1 MKYTKTFHN
10 CSGSMICLIA
20 SVSSAAQA
28 QPETQSPKFEEEV
41 AADKAV
47 AADTITVDAELD
59 MALGYLDNIFA
70 TQNDEVDDL
79 IGIARPRL
87 DVLAKGENYQ
97 ISFTGRGEIGRYE
110 SNNAENYDDW
120 QIGLNSRARLSSK
133 LTLVGGGDYRWDHE
147 NRSSPE
153 DVNGL
158 NPTEYQ
164 RGYGFAGL
172 LWNKGDIS
180 VRVAGTITDLD
191 FSDIPSTF
199 GTINNDDRDRVHYE
213 LGGRFGH
220 KLSSGTDI
228 FVQAAYDHRRYDD
241 DFDDFGFARSSD
253 GYSAALGLRHKFS
266 PSLSGE
272 IYAGILEQ
280 NYDSPLLRDVSTVD
294 FGALLDWR
302 DPTGLSATVRVDR
315 TVEETTLPGASAYIL
330 TSGQLSLRAINTPRF
345 TSGFSLSGSHYDY
358 IGASRSEFVTS
369 TGLWA
374 RYWLDKRIYLGADYD
389 FSQRT
394 SNRAGFDYDE
404 NRLFLRI
411 GAQLEPRKNWDA
423 ANQFSLSG
431 QSGPGGA
438 YGALLF
444 SHGTVITGLD
454 GPRGNGGSNTAD
466 FGDDGAAVVAAAG
479 YGFVT
484 GPIYLGLEVEG
495 QLAGPEWNHIAN
507 RVFSVEKKDAFG
519 ASLRLGYVNADSD
532 LVYGRFGVV
541 SSRFRTVY
549 DHTASSVDI
558 SERETGIG
566 FGLGAEAGFGSRGF
580 VRAEYSLAS
589 YGDYEVPTGQGESDN
604 FSNSENQFR
613 FGLGFRL
620 GATPESDEP
629 PHDFSGAYAGVQFG
643 QGSLISQNFGFR
655 SGGTA
660 IDITRSSSGPVF
672 GLLAGAGFTWQKFYL
687 GAEIDADTSNID
699 WNIERDPSGR
709 IFSTEHEYSYG
720 SSARLGYQ
728 VSNSALLYGRI
739 GVVRTKFD
747 TQFSTANVSV
757 REKNWMTGT
766 RFGGGLELGMSSSTR
781 LRFDYTHTDYG
792 AFDIEADQSVDRFDN
807 SENLFRVAITFK
819 LG

>member
-1 MKYTKTFHN
+1 MNYSQIKFG
-10 CSGSMICLIA
+10 CGVSLLCLTAGI
-20 SVSSAAQA
+20 SSQAKA
-28 QPETQSPKFEEEV
+28 QPETQAPPLGEESAPV
-41 AADKAV
+41 RASASDM
-47 AADTITVDAELD
+47 ISFDAELD
-59 MALGYLDNIFA
+59 MAFGYLDNIFA
-70 TQNDEVDDL
+70 NQNDKVDDL

-87 DVLAKGENYQ
+87 DVLAKGESYQ
-97 ISFTGRGEIGRYE
+97 ISVTGRGEIGRYE
-110 SNNAENYDDW
+110 SNSAEDYDDW
-120 QIGLNSRARLSSK
+120 QIGLNSRARISSG
-133 LTLVGGGDYRWDHE
+133 LTIVGGGDYRWDHE

-164 RGYGFAGL
+164 RGYAFAGL
-172 LWNKGDIS
+172 LWNRGDIS
-180 VRVAGTITDLD
+180 ARIAGTITDLN

-213 LGGRFGH
+213 LGGRIGH
-220 KLSSGTDI
+220 KLSSATDI
-228 FVQAAYDHRRYDD
+228 FVQAAYDGRRYNDN
-241 DFDDFGFARSSD
+241 FDDFGFARGSD

-266 PSLSGE
+266 SQLSAE

-302 DPTGLSATVRVDR
+302 DPTGISATVRVDR

-330 TSGQLSLRAINTPRF
+330 TSGQFSLRAIDTPRL
-345 TSGFSLSGSHYDY
+345 TAGFSIRGSHYDY
-358 IGASRSEFVTS
+358 VGASRSEFVTS
-369 TGLWA
+369 TGLWT

-411 GAQLEPRKNWDA
+411 GAQLEPRSNWDA
-423 ANQFSLSG
+423 AGQYSFSRK
-431 QSGPGGA
+431 SGPGGA

-444 SHGTVITGLD
+444 SHDTLTTGLD

-466 FGDDGAAVVAAAG
+466 FGDDGAAVVVAAG

-495 QLAGPEWNHIAN
+495 QLAGPEWKHIAS
-507 RVFSVEKKDAFG
+507 RVFSVEKKDSFG
-519 ASLRLGYVNADSD
+519 ASLRLGYVNAGSD
-532 LVYGRFGVV
+532 LVYGRFGLV
-541 SSRFRTVY
+541 SSRFRTLY
-549 DHTASSVDI
+549 DHTASFADI
-558 SERETGIG
+558 SERETGLG
-566 FGLGAEAGFGSRGF
+566 FGLGMEAGFGPRGF

-589 YGDYEVPTGQGESDN
+589 YGDYDVPTGLGNFDN

-613 FGLGFRL
+613 IGIGVRL

-643 QGSLISQNFGFR
+643 HGSLISQNFGFR
-655 SGGTA
+655 TGGVP
-660 IDITRSSSGPVF
+660 IDISRSSAGPLF

-687 GAEIDADTSNID
+687 GAEIDADISNVD
-699 WNIERDPSGR
+699 WNIDRDPSGR

-720 SSARLGYQ
+720 SSARLGYLI
-728 VSNSALLYGRI
+728 SNSALLYGRI

-747 TQFSTANVSV
+747 TQFSTSNVSV
-757 REKNWMTGT
+757 REKNWDTGT
-766 RFGGGLELGMSSSTR
+766 RFGGGLELGLSASTR

-807 SENLFRVAITFK
+807 SENLFRIAVTFK
-819 LG
+819 L

>member
-1 MKYTKTFHN
+1 MKYSQTFHK
-10 CSGSMICLIA
+10 CSGSMLCLIA
-20 SVSSAAQA
+20 GLSSAAQA
-28 QPETQSPKFEEEV
+28 QPETQAPELEEDH
-41 AADKAV
+41 AAAKAGAV
-47 AADTITVDAELD
+47 DSITVDAELD
-59 MALGYLDNIFA
+59 MAFGYLDNLFA
-70 TQNDEVDDL
+70 TQNNEVDDL
-79 IGIARPRL
+79 IGIVRPKL
-87 DVLAKGENYQ
+87 DVLAKGKNYQ
-97 ISFTGRGEIGRYE
+97 ISVTGRGELGRYE
-110 SNNAENYDDW
+110 SNSAENYDDW
-120 QIGLNSRARLSSK
+120 QIGLNSRARLSSEV
-133 LTLVGGGDYRWDHE
+133 TLVGGGDYRWDHE

-172 LWNKGDIS
+172 LWNKGDLS
-180 VRVAGTITDLD
+180 VRLAGTITDLN

-213 LGGRFGH
+213 VGGRLGY

-228 FVQAAYDHRRYDD
+228 FVQAAYDDRRYDD
-241 DFDDFGFARSSD
+241 AFDDFGFTRSSD
-253 GYSAALGLRHKFS
+253 GYSTALGIRHKFS
-266 PSLSGE
+266 PQLSAE

-280 NYDSPLLRDVSTVD
+280 NYDSPLLRDVSIVD

-302 DPTGLSATVRVDR
+302 DPTGIAATVRVDR

-330 TSGQLSLRAINTPRF
+330 TSGQLSLRALNTPRF
-345 TSGFSLSGSHYDY
+345 SAGVSIGGSHYDY
-358 IGASRSEFVTS
+358 IGAARSEFVTS

-389 FSQRT
+389 FAQRT

-411 GAQLEPRKNWDA
+411 GAQLQPRNNWGA
-423 ANQFSLSG
+423 ADSFSLSD
-431 QSGPGGA
+431 QSGPGGG

-444 SHGTVITGLD
+444 SHGTMTTALD

-484 GPIYLGLEVEG
+484 GPIYLGLEIEG
-495 QLAGPEWNHIAN
+495 QLSGPEWNHVAS
-507 RVFSVEKKDAFG
+507 RVFSVEKKDSIG
-519 ASLRLGYVNADSD
+519 ASLRLGYVNARAD

-541 SSRFRTVY
+541 SSRFRTLY
-549 DHTASSVDI
+549 EHPASSADI
-558 SERETGIG
+558 GERKIGLG
-566 FGLGAEAGFGSRGF
+566 FGMGVEAGFGSHGF

-589 YGDYEVPTGQGESDN
+589 YGDYDMPTGHGDADN

-613 FGLGFRL
+613 IGIGFRL
-620 GATPESDEP
+620 DARPETDKP
-629 PHDFSGAYAGVQFG
+629 AHDFSSAYAGVQFG
-643 QGSLISQNFGFR
+643 HGSLISQNFGFR
-655 SGGTA
+655 SGGA
-660 IDITRSSSGPVF
+660 PIDISRSSAGPIL
-672 GLLAGAGFTWQKFYL
+672 GLLAGGGFLWEKFYL
-687 GAEIDADTSNID
+687 GAEIDADISNVD

-728 VSNSALLYGRI
+728 ISNSALLYGRI

-747 TQFSTANVSV
+747 THFSTRNVLV
-757 REKNWMTGT
+757 LEKNWKTGT
-766 RFGGGLELGMSSSTR
+766 RFGGGVELGLSSATR

-807 SENLFRVAITFK
+807 SENLFRIGITFK
-819 LG
+819 L

>member
-1 MKYTKTFHN
+1 MNYSRFKHG
-10 CSGSMICLIA
+10 CGISLLCLLA
-20 SVSSAAQA
+20 GMNGQALAQT
-28 QPETQSPKFEEEV
+28 ETQAPKLEEEGTPEKAA
-41 AADKAV
+41 AADS
-47 AADTITVDAELD
+47 ITVDAELD
-59 MALGYLDNIFA
+59 LALGYLDNIFA

-87 DVLAKGENYQ
+87 DILAKGEDYQ
-97 ISFTGRGEIGRYE
+97 ISATGRGEIGRYE
-110 SNNAENYDDW
+110 SNSAENYDDW
-120 QIGLNSRARLSSK
+120 QIGLNSRARLSSD
-133 LTLVGGGDYRWDHE
+133 LTIVGGGDYRWDHE

-158 NPTEYQ
+158 NPTKYQ
-164 RGYGFAGL
+164 RAYGFAGL
-172 LWNKGDIS
+172 LWNQGDIS
-180 VRVAGTITDLD
+180 VRLAGTITDLN
-191 FSDIPSTF
+191 FSDIASTF

-213 LGGRFGH
+213 VGGRLGY
-220 KLSSGTDI
+220 KLASGTDI
-228 FVQAAYDHRRYDD
+228 FVQAAYDDRRYDD

-266 PSLSGE
+266 PQLNAE

-302 DPTGLSATVRVDR
+302 DPTGIAATVRVDR

-330 TSGQLSLRAINTPRF
+330 TSGQLSLRAINTSRL
-345 TSGFSLSGSHYDY
+345 TAGVGISGSHYDY

-389 FSQRT
+389 FAQRT
-394 SNRAGFDYDE
+394 SNRAGFDYNE
-404 NRLFLRI
+404 NRLFLRL
-411 GAQLEPRKNWDA
+411 GAQLNPRKNWDA
-423 ANQFSLSG
+423 ANQLRLSS
-431 QSGPGGA
+431 QSGPGGG

-444 SHGTVITGLD
+444 SHGTLTTGLD

-495 QLAGPEWNHIAN
+495 QLAGPEWNHIAG
-507 RVFSVEKKDAFG
+507 RAFSVEKKDSFG
-519 ASLRLGYVNADSD
+519 ASLRLGYVNAGAD

-541 SSRFRTVY
+541 SSRFRTLY
-549 DHTASSVDI
+549 DHPASSVDI
-558 SERETGIG
+558 SERETGLG
-566 FGLGAEAGFGSRGF
+566 FGLGVDAGFGSHGF

-589 YGDYEVPTGQGESDN
+589 YGDYDVPTGQGDFDN

-613 FGLGFRL
+613 IGIGFRL
-620 GATPESDEP
+620 GAKPATDQPA
-629 PHDFSGAYAGVQFG
+629 HDFSGAYAGVQFG
-643 QGSLISQNFGFR
+643 HGSLISQNFGFR
-655 SGGTA
+655 SGGTP
-660 IDITRSSSGPVF
+660 IDISRSSAGPIF
-672 GLLAGAGFTWQKFYL
+672 GLLAGAGFVWEKFYL
-687 GAEIDADTSNID
+687 GAEIDADISNID
-699 WNIERDPSGR
+699 WNIERDPTGR

-728 VSNSALLYGRI
+728 ISNSALLYGRI

-747 TQFSTANVSV
+747 TQFSTRNVAV
-757 REKNWMTGT
+757 REKNWETGT
-766 RFGGGLELGMSSSTR
+766 RFGGGVELGLSSSTR

-807 SENLFRVAITFK
+807 SENLFRIAITFK
-819 LG
+819 L

>member
-1 MKYTKTFHN
+1 MNY
-10 CSGSMICLIA
+10 SRSRLGRGVSCLCLMAGI
-20 SVSSAAQA
+20 SSQAHA
-28 QPETQSPKFEEEV
+28 QPETQAPQLEADSPQENV
-41 AADKAV
+41 GTS
-47 AADTITVDAELD
+47 DTITVEAELD
-59 MALGYLDNIFA
+59 MAFGYLDNIFA
-70 TQNDEVDDL
+70 TQNYEVDDL
-79 IGIARPRL
+79 IAIARPRL
-87 DVLAKGENYQ
+87 DFLAKGENYQ
-97 ISFTGRGEIGRYE
+97 ISVTGRGEIGRYE
-110 SNNAENYDDW
+110 SNSAEDYDDW
-120 QIGLNSRARLSSK
+120 QIGLNSRARLSSQ
-133 LTLVGGGDYRWDHE
+133 LTIVGGGDYRWDHE

-180 VRVAGTITDLD
+180 ARIAGTITDLN

-213 LGGRFGH
+213 VGGRFGYN
-220 KLSSGTDI
+220 LSPGTDI
-228 FVQAAYDHRRYDD
+228 FVQAAYDDRRYDD

-253 GYSAALGLRHKFS
+253 GFSAALGLRHKFS
-266 PSLSGE
+266 SRLSGE

-302 DPTGLSATVRVDR
+302 DPTGISGSVRVDR

-330 TSGQLSLRAINTPRF
+330 TSGQFSLRTINTPRF
-345 TSGFSLSGSHYDY
+345 TSGVSMRGSHYDY

-389 FSQRT
+389 FAQRT

-423 ANQFSLSG
+423 ASQFSLSG
-431 QSGPGGA
+431 KSGPGGA

-444 SHGTVITGLD
+444 SHGTLTTGLD

-484 GPIYLGLEVEG
+484 GPIYMGLEVEG
-495 QLAGPEWNHIAN
+495 QLAGPEWNHVAS
-507 RVFSVEKKDAFG
+507 RVFSVEKKDSFG
-519 ASLRLGYVNADSD
+519 ASLRLGYVNAGAD
-532 LVYGRFGVV
+532 LVYGRFGIV
-541 SSRFRTVY
+541 SSRFRTIY
-549 DHTASSVDI
+549 DHPASSVDI
-558 SERETGIG
+558 SERETGLG
-566 FGLGAEAGFGSRGF
+566 FGLGMEAGFGSRGF
-580 VRAEYSLAS
+580 VRGEYSLAS
-589 YGDYEVPTGQGESDN
+589 YGDYDVPTGQGDTDN

-613 FGLGFRL
+613 LGIGFRL
-620 GATPESDEP
+620 GAAPESDQP
-629 PHDFSGAYAGVQFG
+629 PHDFSGAYAGVQLG
-643 QGSLISQNFGFR
+643 HGSLISQNFGFR
-655 SGGTA
+655 SGGVP
-660 IDITRSSSGPVF
+660 IDISRSSAGPVF
-672 GLLAGAGFTWQKFYL
+672 GLLAGGGILWKKFYL
-687 GAEIDADTSNID
+687 GAEIDADISNID
-699 WNIERDPSGR
+699 WNIDRDPSGR
-709 IFSTEHEYSYG
+709 IFSTEHEYSFG

-728 VSNSALLYGRI
+728 ISNSGLLYGRI

-747 TQFSTANVSV
+747 TQFSTSNVSV
-757 REKNWMTGT
+757 REKNWKTGI
-766 RFGGGLELGMSSSTR
+766 RFGGGLELGISSITR

-792 AFDIEADQSVDRFDN
+792 SFNIEADQSVDRFDN
-807 SENLFRVAITFK
+807 SENLFRIALAFK
-819 LG
+819 L

>member
-1 MKYTKTFHN
+1 MNYSRFKHG
-10 CSGSMICLIA
+10 CGISLLCLMAGI
-20 SVSSAAQA
+20 SSQAQA
-28 QPETQSPKFEEEV
+28 QPETQAPPLEDDSAPEQ
-41 AADKAV
+41 AV
-47 AADTITVDAELD
+47 ASDTITVDAELD
-59 MALGYLDNIFA
+59 LALGYLDNIFA
-70 TQNDEVDDL
+70 TQNDEVSDL

-87 DVLAKGENYQ
+87 DILAKGENYQ
-97 ISFTGRGEIGRYE
+97 ISVTGRGEIGRYE
-110 SNNAENYDDW
+110 SNSAEDYDDW
-120 QIGLNSRARLSSK
+120 QIGLNSRARLSSG

-164 RGYGFAGL
+164 RGYGFAGM
-172 LWNKGDIS
+172 LWNKGDLSARI
-180 VRVAGTITDLD
+180 AGTVTDLN
-191 FSDIPSTF
+191 FSDIASSF

-220 KLSSGTDI
+220 KLSSDTDI
-228 FVQAAYDHRRYDD
+228 FVQAAYDERRYDD

-266 PSLSGE
+266 SRLSAE

-280 NYDSPLLRDVSTVD
+280 NYDSPLLPDVSIVD

-302 DPTGLSATVRVDR
+302 DPTGISATVRVDR

-345 TSGFSLSGSHYDY
+345 TSGVNISGSHYDY

-389 FSQRT
+389 FAQRT

-423 ANQFSLSG
+423 ASQFSFSG

-444 SHGTVITGLD
+444 SHGTVTTGLD

-495 QLAGPEWNHIAN
+495 QLAGPEWNHIAD
-507 RVFSVEKKDAFG
+507 RVFSVEKKEGFG
-519 ASLRLGYVNADSD
+519 ASLRLGYVNAGSD

-541 SSRFRTVY
+541 SSRFQTVY

-558 SERETGIG
+558 SERETGLG
-566 FGLGAEAGFGSRGF
+566 FGMGVEAGFGSHGF
-580 VRAEYSLAS
+580 VRAEYSLVS
-589 YGDYEVPTGQGESDN
+589 YDDYDVPTGQGDFDN

-613 FGLGFRL
+613 IGIGFRL
-620 GATPESDEP
+620 GKNADTEEP
-629 PHDFSGAYAGVQFG
+629 AHDFSGAYAGVQFG
-643 QGSLISQNFGFR
+643 HGSLISQNFGFR
-655 SGGTA
+655 TGGVP
-660 IDITRSSSGPVF
+660 IDISRSSSGPVF

-687 GAEIDADTSNID
+687 GAEVDADLSNID
-699 WNIERDPSGR
+699 WNIDRDPSGR
-709 IFSTEHEYSYG
+709 IFSTEHEYSFG
-720 SSARLGYQ
+720 GSARLGYQ
-728 VSNSALLYGRI
+728 ISNSALLYGRI
-739 GVVRTKFD
+739 GAVRTKFD
-747 TQFSTANVSV
+747 TQFSTSNVSV
-757 REKNWMTGT
+757 REKNWDTGT
-766 RFGGGLELGMSSSTR
+766 RFGGGVELGLSSSTR

-807 SENLFRVAITFK
+807 SENLFRIAITFK
-819 LG
+819 L